1 MLEQL
6 CCKNIVRRK
15 SMKTNEEILERM
27 EEDIRLRGLANG
39 TRRSYMMHAEL
50 FLRYTDRPAI
60 ELDEEDIRRYLN
72 YLIVEK
78 KRTPGSVNT
87 QNAALRFLFGV
98 TLNRNLNYRQ
108 IPRLRQVR
116 SLPGILTK
124 DELQR
129 IFENASTLRN
139 KAMLMTL
146 YGAGLRLS
154 EVCKLRVSDIDS
166 DSMRIFVN
174 CGKGGK
180 DRYTILSQT
189 NLEILR
195 EYWRQ
200 YRPNHPDGWLFL
212 RADGSSYSNYRMVQ
226 DAFKSALK
234 RSGITKHATVHTLR
248 TCFATHL
255 LESGVDVC
263 KVKQLLG
270 HTHIQSTTFY
280 LHLLNIDPKI
290 KSPLDCMPKKRGRKP
305 KSIGEADA

>member
-1 MLEQL
+1 M
-6 CCKNIVRRK
+6 N
-15 SMKTNEEILERM
+15 TNEEILARM
-27 EEDIRLRGLANG
+27 EEDIRLRGLASG
-39 TRRSYMMHAEL
+39 TRRSYLMNAEL
-50 FLRYTDRPAI
+50 FLRYTGRLAT
-60 ELDEEDIRRYLN
+60 ELDEEDIRQYLN

-78 KRTPGSVNT
+78 NRTPGCVNT

-98 TLNRNLNYRQ
+98 TLNQNLNYRQ

-124 DELQR
+124 DELR
-129 IFENASTLRN
+129 RVFENASTLRN
-139 KAMLMTL
+139 KAMFMTL
-146 YGAGLRLS
+146 YGGGLRLS

-166 DSMRIFVN
+166 TSMRIFIN

-189 NLEILR
+189 NLDILR

-200 YRPNHPDGWLFL
+200 YRPRHSDGWLFL
-212 RADGSSYSNYRMVQ
+212 SRDASSHSSCRMVQ
-226 DAFKSALK
+226 DAFKSALN
-234 RSGITKHATVHTLR
+234 RAGITKHATVHTLR

-290 KSPLDCMPKKRGRKP
+290 KSPLDSMPKKRGRKA
-305 KSIGEADA
+305 KGVGDADA